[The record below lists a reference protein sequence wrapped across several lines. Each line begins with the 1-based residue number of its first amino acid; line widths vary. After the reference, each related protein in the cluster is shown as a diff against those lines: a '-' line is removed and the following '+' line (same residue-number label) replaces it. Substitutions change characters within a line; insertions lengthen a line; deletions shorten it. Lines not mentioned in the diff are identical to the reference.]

1 MLIPCIDLQ
10 GGQAVQLVH
19 GRKRE
24 LAVADVFGLLEKFK
38 FYSWLHLIDLD
49 AAIGTGDN
57 NKLVR
62 ELCLRARK
70 HYKLKV
76 RVGGG
81 IRTTARGQEITRWGA
96 DQVIIG
102 SAVFRDGKIN
112 LGFLRQLTKR
122 VAPRKIVIALD
133 TAKGHITTHGWRRR
147 LALRPESVMPRLEP
161 FCSAFLCTD
170 VDREGTMTGANLDWL
185 RKLRGATKHP
195 IIAAGGIK
203 TRREIAA
210 LEKIG
215 MHAAVGMAVYKN
227 RLR

>member
-38 FYSWLHLIDLD
+38 SYPWMHLIDLD

-57 NKLVR
+57 NALAR
-62 ELCLRARK
+62 ELCLHARNR
-70 HYKLKV
+70 YGLRV

-81 IRTTARGQEITRWGA
+81 IRTVARAEEIIKWGA
-96 DQVIIG
+96 DQIVVG
-102 SAVFRDGKIN
+102 SAAFREGKVN
-112 LGFLRQLTKR
+112 ARFLRQLAKK
-122 VAPRKIVIALD
+122 VAPVRIVIALD
-133 TAKGHITTHGWRRR
+133 SANGRITINGWRRK
-147 LALRPESVMPRLEP
+147 LALRPEDVMSQLEP
-161 FCSAFLCTD
+161 FCAAFLCTD
-170 VDREGTMTGANLDWL
+170 VDREGTMTGVNLDWFH
-185 RKLRGATKHP
+185 KLRAVTTHP

-203 TRREIAA
+203 SRREINA

-215 MHAAVGMAVYKN
+215 MDAAVGMAVYKN